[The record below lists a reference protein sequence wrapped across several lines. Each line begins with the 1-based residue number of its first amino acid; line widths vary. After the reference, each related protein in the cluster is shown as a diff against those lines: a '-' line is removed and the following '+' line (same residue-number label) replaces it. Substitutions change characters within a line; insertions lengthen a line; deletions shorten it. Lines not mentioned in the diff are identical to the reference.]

1 MLSLL
6 IFLPIITSILLF
18 LLPISIKTLKAI
30 STSVML
36 VVLVIALYL
45 YFNFESI
52 ESMQFVQHVNWIP
65 SYGISYHVGVDGI
78 SISLLVMIAII
89 MPSIAIALHNRDSK
103 GFWLNL
109 LLAQGGIT
117 GALLAQDLILFYLFW
132 ETMLLPIFFMIGLFG
147 YGRNRFISMKFTIY
161 TIFGSLI
168 MLIGILYI
176 ANAYHEMTGFY
187 SFSLKELSH
196 VKLSTSESLLTFMA
210 FMLAFGIK
218 IPLFPFHTWLS
229 DTYRSAPTGAVVIMS
244 ALMAKLGVYAIW
256 RLLFTLFNQSVHEI
270 SYYFICLG
278 LFGMLYFA
286 IIAIHQSHLKRQFAY
301 SSASHLS
308 LIVVGI
314 FIFNPYTL
322 LGASYFIASHALSSA
337 AIFIM
342 IGMLYER
349 TNTHSIEALGG
360 IASQAPKFA
369 FLFTFFALSIVGIPF
384 SAGFVSELLIILGA
398 FEYNIFIG
406 FISATTLILAILFV
420 FKTLAKS
427 IYSSRENPYN
437 FYDLKTNES
446 IILIPLALLIIIMGI
461 FPNYFLQKIEPSVKH
476 SIKLSQIKD
485 KNVN

>member
-6 IFLPIITSILLF
+6 IFLPIITSITLF
-18 LLPISIKTLKAI
+18 LLPVSIKVLKLV
-30 STSVML
+30 STTMML
-36 VVLVIALYL
+36 IVLALALYL
-45 YFNFESI
+45 FFSFESI
-52 ESMQFVQHVNWIP
+52 AQMQFVQQFDWIS
-65 SYGISYHVGVDGI
+65 SYGISYHVAVDGV
-78 SISLLVMIAII
+78 SLPLLVMIAII

-147 YGRNRFISMKFTIY
+147 YGRNRFITMKFTIY

-176 ANAYHEMTGFY
+176 ANAYQLESGFY
-187 SFSLKELSH
+187 SFSLE
-196 VKLSTSESLLTFMA
+196 KLSSVELEPLEALLTFSA
-210 FMLAFGIK
+210 FMLAFAIK

-256 RLLFTLFNQSVHEI
+256 RLLFTLFSETAQNVSA
-270 SYYFICLG
+270 YFIGLG
-278 LFGMLYFA
+278 LFGMIYFA
-286 IIAIHQSHLKRQFAY
+286 IIAVHQTHLKRQFAY

-314 FIFNPYTL
+314 FIFDIYGL
-322 LGASYFIASHALSSA
+322 LGSSYFIASHALSSA

-349 TNTHSIEALGG
+349 TNTHSLEALGG

-384 SAGFVSELLIILGA
+384 TAGFVSELLIVIGA
-398 FEYNIFIG
+398 FKYNIYIG
-406 FISATTLILAILFV
+406 FISATTLVLAILFV
-420 FKTLAKS
+420 FKMLAKS
-427 IYSSRENPYN
+427 IYAKSHNKIS
-437 FYDLKTNES
+437 FYDLKPNES
-446 IILIPLALLIIIMGI
+446 VILIPIALLILLMGI
-461 FPNYFLQKIEPSVKH
+461 FPNYFLAKIEPTAQFHIEQFQKECNVK
-476 SIKLSQIKD
+476 
-485 KNVN
+485 